1 MTASPARP
9 PITGPAIQ
17 ALLPPLSEED
27 EPESELPGV
36 EELLDVGIE
45 DPDSL
50 AKVTFALSL
59 MVDVVF
65 CK

>member
-1 MTASPARP
+1 M
-9 PITGPAIQ
+9 
-17 ALLPPLSEED
+17 LPPPSEED

-45 DPDSL
+45 ELDSL

-59 MVDVVF
+59 MVDVV
-65 CK
+65 